1 MGLRLDNYFWIIS
14 ASCDYWRWGSGG
26 RQENINAICVLALNM
41 INDKVFLIL
50 WWWFL
55 FLSIIGALRL
65 VYRIIQTRF
74 SAVRFTL
81 INMRMNRY
89 FKRSVK
95 IVKIENYI
103 CNCTLGDWFILY
115 QLSKNLNRPFFMD
128 FLTTLSVRYAHGHL
142 CDEEE
147 AEEEGALLS
156 QMNTYLR
163 PSAKMTKCKL
173 AIAEDTGDNL
183 LEMITQPKWQPDEP
197 DGDDKKKDEDDDDD
211 DDDDEDSEGDDKKEG
226 KSKYSLF
233 VS

>member
-1 MGLRLDNYFWIIS
+1 
-14 ASCDYWRWGSGG
+14 
-26 RQENINAICVLALNM
+26 M